1 MKMHTVFLLLGSNM
15 GDKANLLQQ
24 TRQLLSEQ
32 AGTIVQQ
39 SSLYESE
46 PWGFSSPDQFINQAL
61 KIETN
66 LLPLQLLAVTQQIE
80 KSLGRKQKSTTGNY
94 SSRPIDIDIL
104 LYDNIT
110 IHLPE
115 LIIPHAQLHERRFA
129 LLPLCEI
136 AATAIHP
143 NFQQSISELLTQCKD
158 KGMVDL
164 IKN

>member
-1 MKMHTVFLLLGSNM
+1 MHSAFLLLGSNM

-24 TRQLLSEQ
+24 ARELLNEQ

-46 PWGFSSPDQFINQAL
+46 PWGFVSPDWFVNQAL
-61 KIETN
+61 KIETD
-66 LLPLQLLAVTQQIE
+66 LAPLQLLAVTQQIE
-80 KSLGRKQKSTTGNY
+80 KTLGRKQKSTTENY
-94 SSRPIDIDIL
+94 SSRTIDIDIL
-104 LYDNIT
+104 LYDNTT

-129 LLPLCEI
+129 LIPLCEI
-136 AATAIHP
+136 AATIIHP
-143 NFQQSISELLTQCKD
+143 NFQQSILELLAQCKD
-158 KGMVDL
+158 KGIVDL

>member
-1 MKMHTVFLLLGSNM
+1 MHSAFLLLGSNM
-15 GDKANLLQQ
+15 GDKSNLLQQ
-24 TRQLLSEQ
+24 ARELLNGQ

-46 PWGFSSPDQFINQAL
+46 PWGFVSPDSFINQAL

-66 LLPLQLLAVTQQIE
+66 LAPLQLLSVTQQIE
-80 KSLGRKQKSTTGNY
+80 KALGRKQKSTTENY

-104 LYDNIT
+104 LYDKTT

-115 LIIPHAQLHERRFA
+115 LIIPHVQLHERRFA

-136 AATAIHP
+136 AATIIHP
-143 NFQQSISELLTQCKD
+143 SFQQSISELLVQCKD
-158 KGMVDL
+158 KGVVDL
-164 IKN
+164 MKN